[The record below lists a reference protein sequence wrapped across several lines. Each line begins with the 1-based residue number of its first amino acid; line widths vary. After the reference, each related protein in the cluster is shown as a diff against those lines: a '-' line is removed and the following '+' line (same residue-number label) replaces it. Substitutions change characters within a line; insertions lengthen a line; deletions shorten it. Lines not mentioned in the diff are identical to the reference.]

1 MKSRGVKTRNGLIVM
16 LLLTAFL
23 FGCGKESAADN
34 ATLDGEEAEEQV
46 IDVQKLH
53 EANSDIFAWIKIPG
67 TTIEA
72 PVLQSSEGDD
82 SYYASHDYVKRYDP
96 DGALYIEAA
105 NGNDMCDFNTV
116 IHGSSP
122 SDGSRFAGLSQ
133 FLDRTYFDE
142 NQFIYIYLDGNALG
156 IINCCILALLGCF
169 YRLESLNDFLCRW
182 FCILNREVNYHH
194 TDIAVCE
201 LILKFLFNL
210 SLDLA
215 FGSSNNIINCVI
227 NHSISDAGKCHILHN
242 NFRIGR
248 IRVEFYSTPSSPR

>member
-16 LLLTAFL
+16 LLLTVFL
-23 FGCGKESAADN
+23 FGCGEESAADI
-34 ATLDGEEAEEQV
+34 AALDGEEAEEQV

-142 NQFIYIYLDGNALG
+142 NQFIYIYLDGNALVYYIFAAYLRDDTRLLEQYDFSYASG
-156 IINCCILALLGCF
+156 CQAFLDEIYDSRSMSKIIRNGWEDQVVPENFLVTLTTTDPATGKQLVVIG
-169 YRLESLNDFLCRW
+169 SLIGD
-182 FCILNREVNYHH
+182 V
-194 TDIAVCE
+194 
-201 LILKFLFNL
+201 
-210 SLDLA
+210 
-215 FGSSNNIINCVI
+215 
-227 NHSISDAGKCHILHN
+227 AGTID
-242 NFRIGR
+242 RYVDYGDP
-248 IRVEFYSTPSSPR
+248 E